1 MPATFAILGSRFA
14 VTINIRRKLDLVC
27 LAKSEVK
34 RQQRSSKAIL
44 RTRHPSKL
52 LGVVAERSVETAKDF
67 VQTQRSDLI

>member
-1 MPATFAILGSRFA
+1 MPLAICGSRFT

-34 RQQRSSKAIL
+34 RQQRSSKATL

-52 LGVVAERSVETAKDF
+52 LGVVAERTVE
-67 VQTQRSDLI
+67 VREDLASQSWRQ

>member
-1 MPATFAILGSRFA
+1 MSLAICGSRLT
-14 VTINIRRKLDLVC
+14 VIINIRRKLDLVC

-34 RQQRSSKAIL
+34 RQQRSSKATL

-67 VQTQRSDLI
+67 VQTQRSGPI